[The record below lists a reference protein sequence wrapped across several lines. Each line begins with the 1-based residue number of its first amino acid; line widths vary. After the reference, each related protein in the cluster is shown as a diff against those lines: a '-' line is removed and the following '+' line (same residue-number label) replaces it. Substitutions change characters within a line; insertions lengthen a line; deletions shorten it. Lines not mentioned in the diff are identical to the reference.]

1 MKHIQGS
8 FIGDS
13 LSVAIVV
20 SQFNK
25 LVTQQLLN
33 GAQDCLTQ
41 HGVASANIT
50 VAWVPGAF
58 ELPLIAKKMATTG
71 HFNTIICLGAVI
83 QGETTHYDFV
93 CNQTASGISQ
103 VALQTDIPTIFGVLT
118 TNTLE
123 QALTRVGGKA
133 GNKGWEAALAA
144 LQMCNLIN
152 QIDDRHVLKKP
163 TSKASVTR
171 V

>member
-1 MKHIQGS
+1 MKHIQGN
-8 FIGDS
+8 FIGNS
-13 LSVAIVV
+13 MSVAIVV
-20 SQFNK
+20 SKFNN

-58 ELPLIAKKMATTG
+58 ELPLIAKKMALTR
-71 HFNTIICLGAVI
+71 HFDAIICLGAVI

-123 QALTRVGGKA
+123 QALTRVGGKG

-144 LQMCNLIN
+144 LQMRNLIK
-152 QIDDRHVLKKP
+152 QIDDKHILSKP
-163 TSKASVTR
+163 TNKVFETR
-171 V
+171 T